1 MQTVLKNKNFARNS
15 YRLLFWTILFLGLTF
30 VVLSF
35 PMMKLRFDIWQH
47 IDQIRS
53 YVIDANANVT
63 SRAVWLKMWAY
74 VFRFLNINDIFTYAT
89 VIHRVQFVLSC
100 TAIYFAAK
108 QLFKALLMFDESESE
123 IEKKHWL
130 SSLALSSV
138 VVWLTV
144 IGTFSF
150 FQQAW
155 IMWYSVNYQI
165 TLPMLFL
172 ALGLSVNALTV
183 AQSTKLVVYKATS
196 AFALVLGIYFFHAG
210 ELAYLVFYILIGVF
224 CFGSKFQFNWKH
236 ALMGAAFL
244 CVVLYALIR
253 MYSDHVPALI
263 TLIKNGEFSK
273 IVTEIQ
279 AKGKWNAVDGG
290 NRFSANWNELYRFS
304 VFAFIPAAIFAW
316 FKPLQINQRVLF
328 FIGLSL
334 MFCFIP
340 TFQYTAGLASLISYD
355 GIVNR
360 YYYASLVFLV
370 LPFCAY
376 LIVINLKIIKH
387 PIGLLGLVFFAML
400 SVLIYSKKINNEGT
414 YFKNVQSI
422 RNSIKSKKIDIGL
435 SDDFISTIGFKVRA
449 AELEFQN
456 VGYIYCGSFESLYI
470 ARYVYRK
477 ENMLFDRLGNYSTA
491 DCEDYAKNF
500 GKKIAYLN

>member
-1 MQTVLKNKNFARNS
+1 MQSVLKNRSVHFNS
-15 YRLLFWTILFLGLTF
+15 YRLFFLALVFFGLTF
-30 VVLSF
+30 IALSF

-47 IDQIRS
+47 IDQIKS

-63 SRAVWLKMWAY
+63 SRAIWLKMWAH
-74 VFRFLNINDIFTYAT
+74 VFRFLNIDDIFTYAI
-89 VIHRVQFVLSC
+89 VIHRIQFALNC
-100 TAIYFAAK
+100 IAIYFAAK
-108 QLFKALLMFDESESE
+108 QIFAALLVFDEHE
-123 IEKKHWL
+123 IEKKQWL

-138 VVWLTV
+138 VVWLTI

-183 AQSTKLVVYKATS
+183 AQSTQLVVSKALG
-196 AFALVLGIYFFHAG
+196 AFVLVLGIYLFHAG
-210 ELAYLVFYILIGVF
+210 ELAYLLFYILIGIL
-224 CFGSKFQFNWKH
+224 CFGSKFKFNWKYVLLV
-236 ALMGAAFL
+236 AVFL
-244 CVVLYALIR
+244 GMVLYVMIR

-263 TLIKNGEFSK
+263 TLMKNGEYSK
-273 IVTEIQ
+273 ILTDIQ

-290 NRFSANWNELYRFS
+290 NRFSANWNELYRLS
-304 VFAFIPAAIFAW
+304 VFAFILVVVFAW
-316 FKPLQINQRVLF
+316 FKPLQVNQRVLCF
-328 FIGLSL
+328 VGLSL
-334 MFCFIP
+334 IFCFIP
-340 TFQYTAGLASLISYD
+340 TFQYSAGLVSLISYD

-360 YYYASLVFLV
+360 YYYASLIFLI
-370 LPFCAY
+370 LPLFAY
-376 LIVINLKIIKH
+376 FIVINFKAIRH
-387 PIGLLGLVFFAML
+387 PIGLLGVVFFVML
-400 SVLIYSKKINNEGT
+400 SVLIYSKKINNEGV

-422 RNSIKSKKIDIGL
+422 KNSIKTKKIDIGVP
-435 SDDFISTIGFKVRA
+435 DDFISLIGFKIKA
-449 AELEFQN
+449 AEAKFQD

-477 ENMLFDRLGNYSTA
+477 ENMLFDRLGSYSIA
-491 DCEDYAKNF
+491 DCENHAKDF

>member
-1 MQTVLKNKNFARNS
+1 MLTVLKNRSVHLNS
-15 YRLLFWTILFLGLTF
+15 YQLLFWVLLFLGLTF
-30 VVLSF
+30 IALSF

-63 SRAVWLKMWAY
+63 GRAVWLKMWAH
-74 VFRFLNINDIFTYAT
+74 VFRFLNINDIFTYAI
-89 VIHRVQFVLSC
+89 VIHRVQFLLSC
-100 TAIYFAAK
+100 VAIYFAAK
-108 QLFKALLMFDESESE
+108 QLFAALLVFDEHE
-123 IEKKHWL
+123 IEKKQWL

-138 VVWLTV
+138 AVWLTI

-183 AQSTKLVVYKATS
+183 MQYTKLVASKALG
-196 AFALVLGIYFFHAG
+196 AFVLVLGIYLFHAG
-210 ELAYLVFYILIGVF
+210 ELAYLVFYILIGIL
-224 CFGSKFQFNWKH
+224 CFGSKFKFNWKYV
-236 ALMGAAFL
+236 LLGAVFL
-244 CVVLYALIR
+244 SMVLYVLIR

-263 TLIKNGEFSK
+263 TLLRKGEYSQ
-273 IVTEIQ
+273 ILADIQ
-279 AKGKWNAVDGG
+279 SKGKWNAVDGG
-290 NRFSANWNELYRFS
+290 NRFFANWNELYRFS
-304 VFAFIPAAIFAW
+304 AFTFIPVAVFAW
-316 FKPLQINQRVLF
+316 FKPLQVNQRVLCF
-328 FIGLSL
+328 VGLSL
-334 MFCFIP
+334 VFCFIP
-340 TFQYTAGLASLISYD
+340 TFQYSAGLASLISYD

-360 YYYASLVFLV
+360 YYYASLIFLV

-376 LIVINLKIIKH
+376 CIVINFKAINH
-387 PIGLLGLVFFAML
+387 PIGLLGIVFVAML
-400 SVLIYSKKINNEGT
+400 SVLMYSKKINNEGV

-422 RNSIKSKKIDIGL
+422 INSIKTKKLDIGV
-435 SDDFISTIGFKVRA
+435 SDDFISLIGFKIK
-449 AELEFQN
+449 AEEAKFQN

-477 ENMLFDRLGNYSTA
+477 ENMLFDRLGNYSMA